1 MKNTEKLKK
10 NYEFRFILTKGK
22 YYSGKYIYAFSV
34 KNNSNKN
41 RIGIAIGTKTGKA
54 VKRNYLKRIIREA
67 YRLNEKTAGIGNSI
81 VFSVK
86 NKTNIAEIS
95 FKEVEKDITD
105 ILKKIGQA

>member
-1 MKNTEKLKK
+1 MKYTEMLKK

-22 YYSGKYIYAFSV
+22 YYSGKYIYAFSI
-34 KNNSNKN
+34 KNSSNKN
-41 RIGIAIGTKTGKA
+41 RIGIAIGTKMGKA
-54 VKRNYLKRIIREA
+54 VKRNYLKRIIREG
-67 YRLNEKTAGIGNSI
+67 YRINEEKAGIGNSI